1 MMKWTAALILVL
13 ATVLMATPAH
23 AEGSAYMSGSVF
35 TDANANG
42 SAEPGETT
50 VANATVYLRS
60 LADSALV
67 LTTTSN
73 ADGNYLFTSVPYGT
87 YETWADDGDANP
99 DPVRIVGFDEV
110 NATVTTD
117 LPIFDNSNDVE
128 LLVVRQIFLPAIGR

>member
-1 MMKWTAALILVL
+1 MIKWTAALLLVL
-13 ATVLMATPAH
+13 ATVVMAAPVH

-42 SAEPGETT
+42 SAEPGEAA
-50 VANATVYLRS
+50 VANATIYLRS
-60 LADSALV
+60 MADPNLV

-73 ADGNYLFTSVPYGT
+73 AARDYVLTGVPYGK
-87 YETWADDGDANP
+87 YETWADNGDAAP
-99 DPVRIVGFDEV
+99 DPVRTVAFDEV

-128 LLVVRQIFLPAIGR
+128 LLAVRQVFLPVLSR